1 MKKIISILVL
11 MVMFTIGANAQSTT
25 SRFGTGRNQDNTG
38 RVTTYNFVST
48 NDAAGNDT
56 IFVTPN
62 AWETNIIPSSAITD
76 SVNIKLN
83 LTKCYLGDNIR
94 VVVSKGSGSGA
105 IRFPS
110 TYFINDA
117 TANRYTIAANK
128 VAVFEFIFNGSKFMM
143 TNKTVQP

>member
-1 MKKIISILVL
+1 MKNFLAILLVA
-11 MVMFTIGANAQSTT
+11 FTIGASAQSTT
-25 SRFGTGRNQDNTG
+25 SRFGTGRNNDNTG
-38 RVTTYNFVST
+38 RVTTYNFVTT

-62 AWETNIIPSSAITD
+62 AWQTNIMPSAAITD

-83 LTKCYLGDNIR
+83 LTKCYLGDNLK
-94 VVVSKGSGSGA
+94 VYVSKGSGSGA

-128 VAVFEFIFNGSKFMM
+128 VAVFEFIFNGSKFFM
-143 TNKTVQP
+143 TGKSIQP

>member
-1 MKKIISILVL
+1 MKKFITLLFLVA
-11 MVMFTIGANAQSTT
+11 FTLVAQAQSTT
-25 SRFGTGRNQDNTG
+25 SRFGTGRNNDNTG
-38 RVTTYNFVST
+38 RATTYNFVST

-56 IFVTPN
+56 IFVTPGY
-62 AWETNIIPSSAITD
+62 WQTNIVPSAAITD

-83 LTKCYLGDNIR
+83 LTKTYLGDNLR

-128 VAVFEFIFNGSKFMM
+128 VAVFEFIFNGSKYVM
-143 TNKTVQP
+143 TNKTIQP